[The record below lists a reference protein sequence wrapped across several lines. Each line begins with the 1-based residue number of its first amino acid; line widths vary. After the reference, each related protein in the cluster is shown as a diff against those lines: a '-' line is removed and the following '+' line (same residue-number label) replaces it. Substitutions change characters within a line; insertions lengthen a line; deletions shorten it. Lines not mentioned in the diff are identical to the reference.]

1 MILKNVTGGIVA
13 GAAAGL
19 LTGLL
24 QLAFV
29 QPVLLHAELYEAGV
43 LVHRGAEAIS
53 AHREWSGIDPARDG
67 LSLLFSMLVYV
78 GYGLLLTAAMA
89 LAPDEGG
96 SISPRAGAIWGVC
109 GFVAA
114 HLAPAFSL
122 PPEVPGSAHVD
133 LSQRQIWWHATV
145 VVTAVALWLLAFG
158 RGVWSIPVAAVLLLA
173 PHVIGAPQP
182 EHFEGPVPQEIAA
195 LFASRA
201 LGAGLAGWVLL
212 GAILA
217 WLRRDA
223 RVDFS

>member
-1 MILKNVTGGIVA
+1 MIAKSLTSGIVA

-24 QLAFV
+24 QLSFV
-29 QPVLLHAELYEAGV
+29 QPVLLHAELYETGE
-43 LVHRGAEAIS
+43 LVHRGAEAVS
-53 AHREWSGIDPARDG
+53 AQLEWSGIDPVRDG
-67 LSLLFSMLVYV
+67 LSLLFSMLIFA
-78 GYGLLLTAAMA
+78 GYGLLLSAAMA
-89 LAPDEGG
+89 LATADGA
-96 SISPRAGAIWGVC
+96 SISPREGAVWGVC

-114 HLAPAFSL
+114 QLAPAFSL

-133 LSQRQIWWHATV
+133 LSDRQVWWYATV
-145 VVTAVALWLLAFG
+145 AVTAVALWLLAFG
-158 RGVWSIPVAAVLLLA
+158 RGHWRVPAAVVLLLA

-201 LGAGLAGWVLL
+201 LGAGLAGWVML

-217 WLRRDA
+217 WLRRNAPEDLG
-223 RVDFS
+223 